1 MGMIDAATL
10 DMLRR
15 KAHAAETVD
24 TEDLPLLPGE
34 APPPEPIDPAAEWE
48 MTISLVVAVLSPAL
62 PYLPGI
68 YTPDTIKALSGAIVP
83 VADKYGLN
91 VGGMMGGPEVGLL
104 LIAAPLGLSTYVAH
118 KQWKAQQ
125 EAERTLDNE
134 TAPPSEVVRPQSRSH
149 LGENMQDNGGRLM
162 PQGA

>member
-1 MGMIDAATL
+1 MGMIDADTL

-34 APPPEPIDPAAEWE
+34 SPPPEPIDPAQEWE
-48 MTISLVVAVLSPAL
+48 GLLTMAVMAGSVLW
-62 PYLPGI
+62 PYLPSV
-68 YTPDTIKALSGAIVP
+68 YTPEAIKGVSVAIVP
-83 VADKYGLN
+83 VAQKYGIEMS
-91 VGGMMGGPEVGLL
+91 GMSSPELALL
-104 LIAAPLGLSTYVAH
+104 LATAPLAIAHVMVH

-125 EAERTLDNE
+125 EAERTVENA
-134 TAPPSEVVRPQSRSH
+134 TAPPSEVVPPQSRSH